1 MGVRANGYRDHN
13 RLGVGVAPA
22 TSIGE
27 TDLDTMLE
35 IRTVVLFI
43 VAMLAVQM
51 VVVMAITAMNS
62 HVLSKFKGYEYPR
75 AIAEL
80 AKTKPLAAGA
90 IRLCYALALLELAVM
105 LVWSQFA
112 T

>member
-1 MGVRANGYRDHN
+1 MRANGHRDHN
-13 RLGVGVAPA
+13 RPGADVARA

-27 TDLDTMLE
+27 TDLEIMLE

-43 VAMLAVQM
+43 VAMLTVQM
-51 VVVMAITAMNS
+51 VAVMVITAKNS

-105 LVWSQFA
+105 LVWSQFV